1 MPSIDD
7 LNVRF
12 EAYLKA
18 HTCPSPSFLIDLY
31 ADNQT
36 VESGLP
42 EWA

>member
-1 MPSIDD
+1 MSIED
-7 LNVRF
+7 LQT
-12 EAYLKA
+12 YLAA

-36 VESGLP
+36 VESRFP